1 VTPGTTGGPGRPFAG
16 ELERLARAV
25 HQDDLRC
32 PLTGARLASAQLEG
46 LDGRLAALA
55 GLDRP
60 ACLAVLDAVLA
71 ERHAAART
79 SPALIWTG
87 PQAGAATGRDTAIAV
102 RELFER
108 ATRTVLV
115 CGYSVDHGA
124 DIFEPLYVAMSERG
138 VAADLFLD
146 VPAIWEPDFPLD
158 QHLSRFLDH
167 FLARNWPF
175 GEPYPRFFYD
185 PRTVSHQSRVSLHA
199 KVAVVD
205 DDWVL
210 ITSANF
216 TDRGQTRNL
225 EIGVVL
231 RDRSFAAAI
240 TEKLRRLQVLG
251 LLREIER

>member
-1 VTPGTTGGPGRPFAG
+1 VTAVTAHGLAELSLA
-16 ELERLARAV
+16 ELERLARAL

-32 PLTGARLASAQLEG
+32 PVTGARLASAQLDD
-46 LDGRLAALA
+46 LDGRLAALC

-60 ACLAVLDAVLA
+60 ASLAVVDAVLA
-71 ERHAAART
+71 ERQAVPRT

-87 PQAGAATGRDTAIAV
+87 PQAGAATGRDAAIAV

-108 ATRTVLV
+108 ANRTVLV
-115 CGYSVDHGA
+115 CGYSFDHGA
-124 DIFEPLYVAMSERG
+124 DIFEPLHVAMSQRG

-146 VPAIWEPDFPLD
+146 VPAIWEEDFPLD
-158 QHLSRFLDH
+158 QHLSRFLGQ
-167 FLARNWPF
+167 FLDRNWPF
-175 GEPYPRFFYD
+175 GAPYPRFFYD
-185 PRTVSHQSRVSLHA
+185 PRTVPYQSRVSLHA
-199 KVAVVD
+199 KAAVVD
-205 DDWVL
+205 DEWVL

-231 RDRSFAAAI
+231 CDRGFAAAV

-251 LLREIER
+251 LFREMTR